1 MLLPIKHSVH
11 VDIMLERFC
20 IVNSYRKH
28 FVFDTPVLDVILSQ
42 ASTQKEQA
50 MSDYSNPQSKGG
62 IARAASLNSEKKK
75 EIAKKGA
82 DAKWDKSLPTVL
94 LGAKL
99 TLGGIEVDC
108 YVTEDGERL
117 IAGRGMQEVL
127 KLVDE
132 DLPKSGQKPGSRLT
146 RLLSNKVLNP
156 LIYKGKSQDHFDPK
170 KRRYKGRLI
179 AGFNAEMLVDICEG
193 MLEAR
198 AQGAVITAR
207 QSIIAAQCE
216 LIMRGLAKTGIVALI
231 DEATGYQNLRPAD
244 GLRTYFDQVLK
255 KDLAVWFKRFPDEFY
270 ENIYRLKGWE
280 WPGMKKN
287 RFSVV
292 GTYTND
298 LVWER
303 IVPGLKEELDRRNPK
318 NEKGY
323 RAHKHHQWLNDEAGD
338 KLFAAQMFT
347 ILALQRACLNKAGNR
362 WNHFISMMDDILPKK
377 GATIPL
383 FPNYDPS
390 NEQ

>member
-1 MLLPIKHSVH
+1 MLA
-11 VDIMLERFC
+11 
-20 IVNSYRKH
+20 
-28 FVFDTPVLDVILSQ
+28 ILISQ
-42 ASTQKEQA
+42 ASIKKEQA
-50 MSDYSNPQSKGG
+50 MNDNEDPKSKGG
-62 IARAASLNSEKKK
+62 KARAASTSPEERK
-75 EIAKKGA
+75 EIAKKAA
-82 DAKWDKSLPTVL
+82 DSRWDKSLPTVL

-99 TLGGIEVDC
+99 TLGSVEVDC

-117 IAGRGMQEVL
+117 IAGRGMQDIL

-132 DLPKSGQKPGSRLT
+132 DIPRQQKPGSRLT
-146 RLLSNKVLNP
+146 RLLNNSIVRPFIFKD
-156 LIYKGKSQDHFDPK
+156 KSQDHFAPK
-170 KRRYKGRLI
+170 KRRYQGRMI

-198 AQGAVITAR
+198 SKGILKTAR

-255 KDLAVWFKRFPDEFY
+255 RDLAVWFKRFPDEFY
-270 ENIYRLKGWE
+270 ENIYKLKGWE

-287 RFSVV
+287 RYSVV

-303 IVPGLKEELDRRNPK
+303 IVPGLKEELNRRNPK

-323 RAHKHHQWLNDEAGD
+323 RVSKHHQWLNDEAGD
-338 KLFAAQMFT
+338 KLFSAQMFT
-347 ILALQRACLNKAGNR
+347 ILALQRACLNKAGNK

-377 GATIPL
+377 GTTIPL
-383 FPNYDPS
+383 FPHYDPS
-390 NEQ
+390 PDQ

>member
-1 MLLPIKHSVH
+1 MLA
-11 VDIMLERFC
+11 
-20 IVNSYRKH
+20 
-28 FVFDTPVLDVILSQ
+28 VILSQ
-42 ASTQKEQA
+42 ASTKKEQA
-50 MSDYSNPQSKGG
+50 VMSNDNPKSKGG
-62 IARAASLNSEKKK
+62 IARAASLSADERKD
-75 EIAKKGA
+75 IAKKGA
-82 DAKWDKSLPTVL
+82 DSKWDKSIPTVL

-99 TLGGIEVDC
+99 TLGGVEVDC

-117 IAGRGMQEVL
+117 IAGRGMQDIL
-127 KLVDE
+127 KVVDE
-132 DLPKSGQKPGSRLT
+132 DTPKAQKPGSRLT
-146 RLLSNKVLNP
+146 RLLNNKILNP
-156 LIYKGKSQDHFDPK
+156 LIYKDKSLDHFSPK
-170 KRRYKGRLI
+170 KRRFQGSLI

-198 AQGAVITAR
+198 SQGVLKTAR
-207 QSIIAAQCE
+207 QSIIASQCE
-216 LIMRGLAKTGIVALI
+216 VIMRGLAKTGIVALI

-255 KDLAVWFKRFPDEFY
+255 RDLAVWFKRFPDEFY
-270 ENIYRLKGWE
+270 ENIYKLKGWE
-280 WPGMKKN
+280 WPGMGKN
-287 RFSVV
+287 RYSVV

-303 IVPGLKEELDRRNPK
+303 IVPGLKDELNRRNPK

-323 RAHKHHQWLNDEAGD
+323 RVSKHHQWLNDEAGD

-347 ILALQRACLNKAGNR
+347 ILALQRACLNKTGNK

-383 FPNYDPS
+383 FSNYDPS
-390 NEQ
+390 SEQ

>member
-1 MLLPIKHSVH
+1 MINNEKH
-11 VDIMLERFC
+11 
-20 IVNSYRKH
+20 
-28 FVFDTPVLDVILSQ
+28 T
-42 ASTQKEQA
+42 
-50 MSDYSNPQSKGG
+50 SKGG
-62 IARAASLNSEKKK
+62 IARAASLTPAERK

-82 DAKWDKSLPTVL
+82 DSRWDKSIPTVL

-99 TLGGIEVDC
+99 TLGGVSVDC

-117 IAGRGMQEVL
+117 IAGRGMQDVL

-132 DLPKSGQKPGSRLT
+132 SIPNAQKPGSRLT
-146 RLLSNKVLNP
+146 RLLNNKVLKP
-156 LIYKGKSQDHFDPK
+156 LIYKDKSMDHFEPK
-170 KRRYKGRLI
+170 KRRYQSRVI

-198 AQGAVITAR
+198 ASGALKTAR
-207 QSIIAAQCE
+207 QSVIAAQCE

-231 DEATGYQNLRPAD
+231 DEATGYQNLRPSD
-244 GLRTYFDQVLK
+244 GLRTYFDLVLK

-270 ENIYRLKGWE
+270 ENIYKLKGWN
-280 WPGMKKN
+280 WPGMGKN

-303 IVPGLKEELDRRNPK
+303 IVPGLKEELNKRNPK

-323 RAHKHHQWLNDEAGD
+323 RASKHHQWLNDEAGD
-338 KLFAAQMFT
+338 KLFSAQMFT
-347 ILALQRACLNKAGNR
+347 ILALQRACLNKTGDK
-362 WNHFISMMDDILPKK
+362 WSHFISMMDDILPKK
-377 GATIPL
+377 GTTIDL
-383 FPNYDPS
+383 FSYHDQS
-390 NEQ
+390 D